1 MRAAFVIG
9 RAIFGGFFVQSGL
22 HHFQA
27 REKLRQYAAAKGV
40 SAPDLA
46 VVGSG
51 ALILA
56 GGLSVMTGIKPR
68 QGLAS
73 LVLFLV
79 PVTLRMHRF
88 WEVADQKDQM
98 NEMNNFMKN
107 IALAGAAL
115 ALMQI
120 PEPWPASLEKAW
132 SGEEDMY
139 LRVDSRE
146 RLRLMA

>member
-1 MRAAFVIG
+1 M
-9 RAIFGGFFVQSGL
+9 
-22 HHFQA
+22 
-27 REKLRQYAAAKGV
+27 
-40 SAPDLA
+40 
-46 VVGSG
+46 VGSG